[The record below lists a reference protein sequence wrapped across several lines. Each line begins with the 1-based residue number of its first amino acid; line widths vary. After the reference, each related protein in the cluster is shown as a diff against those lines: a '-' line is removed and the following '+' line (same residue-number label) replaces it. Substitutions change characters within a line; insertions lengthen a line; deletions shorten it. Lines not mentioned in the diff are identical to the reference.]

1 MVAQLAMNLR
11 RQLLQWKF
19 NIRSYT
25 AREPWLSPLH
35 HLVIWWTQYKQLGE
49 IDIRE
54 CRVGPE
60 TEFVLDGFQG
70 TANSFAARAF
80 KSAQDT
86 PVRMAHH
93 LHAPAQI
100 IEAVD
105 REIPTLVTLRNPADA
120 VASLMSRWPYV
131 APRQGLRSYSRFYR
145 KIEPFTEDVV
155 ISPFDQT
162 TRHLDRVLGVV
173 NDRFGTDFDVFDP
186 SNEEAIRDPASLQT
200 DDERRRKSRKADAKE
215 TLTSSQHA
223 SFLDEARTI
232 HRTLRERGVGQ

>member
-1 MVAQLAMNLR
+1 MDLR
-11 RQLLQWKF
+11 RQLLQLKF
-19 NIRSYT
+19 DVRSYT

-35 HLVIWWTQYKQLGE
+35 NLVIWWTQYKQLGE

-54 CRVGPE
+54 CRIGPG

-80 KSAQDT
+80 KWAQDT

-100 IEAVD
+100 IKAVH
-105 REIPTLVTLRNPADA
+105 REIPTVVTTRNPVDA

-131 APRQGLRSYSRFYR
+131 TPRQGLRSYTRFYR
-145 KIEPFTEDVV
+145 KIEPYTEGVV

-162 TRHLDRVLGVV
+162 TQHLDRVFGVV
-173 NDRFGTDFDVFDP
+173 NDRFGTEFDVFDH
-186 SNEEAIRDPASLQT
+186 SHEHVIRDPASLQT
-200 DDERRRKSRKADAKE
+200 EDERRRRSRKADAKE
-215 TLTSSQHA
+215 ALAASEHA
-223 SFLDEARTI
+223 SLLRKARAIHQQIEA
-232 HRTLRERGVGQ
+232 RGVGR

>member
-1 MVAQLAMNLR
+1 MDLR
-11 RQLLQWKF
+11 RQLLRWKF
-19 NIRSYT
+19 NVRSYA
-25 AREPWLSPLH
+25 AREPWLSPIH
-35 HLVIWWTQYKQLGE
+35 RLVIWWTQYKQLGE

-100 IEAVD
+100 IKAVNQGT
-105 REIPTLVTLRNPADA
+105 PTLVTLRNPADA

-131 APRQGLRSYSRFYR
+131 TPRQGLRSYARFYR
-145 KIEPFTEDVV
+145 KIEPYTEGVV
-155 ISPFDQT
+155 ISPFGQT
-162 TRHLDRVLGVV
+162 TQHLDRVLEVV
-173 NDRFGTDFDVFDP
+173 NDRFGTAFDVFDP
-186 SNEEAIRDPASLQT
+186 SNEDAIRDPASLKT
-200 DDERRRKSRKADAKE
+200 EAERRRKSRKADAKE
-215 TLTSSQHA
+215 TLTSSRYA
-223 SFLDEARTI
+223 ALLEEARAV
-232 HRTLRERGVGQ
+232 HRELQGRGVGR

>member
-1 MVAQLAMNLR
+1 MDLR
-11 RQLLQWKF
+11 RQLLQLKF
-19 NIRSYT
+19 DVRSYT

-35 HLVIWWTQYKQLGE
+35 NLVIWWTQYKQLGE
-49 IDIRE
+49 IDVRE

-80 KSAQDT
+80 KWAQDT

-100 IEAVD
+100 IKAVH
-105 REIPTLVTLRNPADA
+105 REIPTVVTTRDPVDA

-131 APRQGLRSYSRFYR
+131 TPRQGLRSYTRFYR
-145 KIEPFTEDVV
+145 KIEPYTEGVV

-162 TRHLDRVLGVV
+162 TQHLDRVFTVV
-173 NDRFGTDFDVFDP
+173 NNRFGTEFDVFDH
-186 SNEEAIRDPASLQT
+186 SCEHAIRDPASLQT
-200 DDERRRKSRKADAKE
+200 QDERRRRSRKADAKE
-215 TLTSSQHA
+215 ALEA
-223 SFLDEARTI
+223 SEYASLLQKARAIHQRIEA
-232 HRTLRERGVGQ
+232 RGVGR